1 MDNKIKK
8 NITAAAKMAGILFV
22 LGFGFHTS
30 KYAPDHALV
39 YVTPETNFF
48 YPAIPEYAE
57 FMKQNEYDYKA
68 ITLKEAHKYNK
79 IIDRDAKERGYFF
92 QEGRSVSGL
101 LLEYIGLL
109 PKQKSRWDED
119 GNWIF

>member
-1 MDNKIKK
+1 
-8 NITAAAKMAGILFV
+8 MAGILFV

-39 YVTPETNFF
+39 YVTTETNFF

-68 ITLKEAHKYNK
+68 ITLKEARKYDK